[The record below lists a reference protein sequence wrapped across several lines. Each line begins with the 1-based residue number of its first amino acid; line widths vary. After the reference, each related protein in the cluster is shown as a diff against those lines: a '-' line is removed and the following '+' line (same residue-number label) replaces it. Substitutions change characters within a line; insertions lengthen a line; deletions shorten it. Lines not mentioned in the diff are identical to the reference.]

1 MISEER
7 IIVSL
12 TSWYKRIGNVKTV
25 VESLLNQT
33 LPASK
38 ILINLCT
45 EDFPNMEEDLPEDL
59 LELVRNNSNVVEIYW
74 FVENYKAW
82 KKHLYALEIA
92 EDNDLI
98 LSADDDHLYPS
109 DHIEN
114 MYVSYC
120 YYGKKFPVTL
130 NKVMLVHNFWS
141 FNGPATLYR
150 KSDWGNYKKYLTVIF

>member
-45 EDFPNMEEDLPEDL
+45 EDFPNMEEDLPED
-59 LELVRNNSNVVEIYW
+59 
-74 FVENYKAW
+74 FA
-82 KKHLYALEIA
+82 ACIA
-92 EDNDLI
+92 TA
-98 LSADDDHLYPS
+98 SA
-109 DHIEN
+109 
-114 MYVSYC
+114 
-120 YYGKKFPVTL
+120 KF
-130 NKVMLVHNFWS
+130 
-141 FNGPATLYR
+141 R
-150 KSDWGNYKKYLTVIF
+150 

>member
-74 FVENYKAW
+74 FVENYK
-82 KKHLYALEIA
+82 K
-92 EDNDLI
+92 
-98 LSADDDHLYPS
+98 
-109 DHIEN
+109 
-114 MYVSYC
+114 
-120 YYGKKFPVTL
+120 
-130 NKVMLVHNFWS
+130 
-141 FNGPATLYR
+141 
-150 KSDWGNYKKYLTVIF
+150 